1 MHTHYCKWFKST
13 QALPYFVLRHRNFAT
28 VFGKQSISRGV
39 NDMAKYKMICERAEE
54 DIWCLDGKLSDVK
67 EYVERLIE
75 KYGDDACMDIERDG
89 YDCYV
94 ELYVEFE
101 RQESDKERDK
111 RLAVARKEREKKAK
125 EKAVQEERERKELA
139 RLQKKY
145 GES

>member
-1 MHTHYCKWFKST
+1 
-13 QALPYFVLRHRNFAT
+13 
-28 VFGKQSISRGV
+28 
-39 NDMAKYKMICERAEE
+39 MAKYKMIRERAEE
-54 DIWCLDGKLSDVK
+54 DIYALDGKLIDVK
-67 EYVERLIE
+67 EYIERLIE
-75 KYGDDACMDIERDG
+75 QYGENAYMDIERDG

-94 ELYVEFE
+94 ELYVQYE

-125 EKAVQEERERKELA
+125 EKAAQEERERKELA